1 MELKTCRNCKRLYN
15 HFIGQNL
22 CPACVAELDAI
33 FRKVKEYIYDH
44 PEATM
49 QQVADE
55 FEIAIR
61 VIQGWVREER
71 LEFSNSSAVGLPC
84 EICGTLI
91 KSGRYCVGCKKN
103 MVEQLSSAYKTKQ
116 PQETDSSRQNS
127 NKMRFL

>member
-15 HFIGQNL
+15 YFVGQNL
-22 CPACVAELDAI
+22 CPSCMTELDNI
-33 FRKVKEYIYDH
+33 FRDVKEYIYDH

-55 FEIAIR
+55 FQIAIR

-71 LEFSNSSAVGLPC
+71 LEFSSSSAVGLPC
-84 EICGTLI
+84 ETCGTMI
-91 KSGRYCVGCKKN
+91 KSGRYCPACKKN
-103 MVEQLSSAYKTKQ
+103 MVEQLSSAYKPKGADTAGNSK
-116 PQETDSSRQNS
+116 QNS